1 MSVEISVNVAGAEE
15 FKQALA
21 QFGMSLQRH
30 VHEQLGEWTFSV
42 KTEAERLSPVRT
54 GYLKSTIYT
63 RLQDWT
69 AEVGAEA
76 EYAAHVE
83 FGTAYAKAQPFL
95 HPAVQA
101 LLPQLEQALANALDA
116 AKAEAGL

>member
-1 MSVEISVNVAGAEE
+1 MSVEISVNVTGADEL
-15 FKQALA
+15 KQALA
-21 QFGMSLQRH
+21 QFGMSLQQH
-30 VHEQLGEWTFSV
+30 VHKQLAEWAVRV
-42 KTEAERLSPVRT
+42 KTKAERLSPVRT
-54 GYLKSTIYT
+54 GYLKSTIYSK
-63 RLQDWT
+63 LQDWT

-83 FGTAYAKAQPFL
+83 FGTAHARAQPFIQ
-95 HPAVQA
+95 PAVQA